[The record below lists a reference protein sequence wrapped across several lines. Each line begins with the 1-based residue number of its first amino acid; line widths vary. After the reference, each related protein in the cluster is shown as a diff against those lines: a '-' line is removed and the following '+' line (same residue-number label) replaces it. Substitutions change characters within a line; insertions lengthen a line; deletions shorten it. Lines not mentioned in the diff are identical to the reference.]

1 MNNQFSQRVS
11 DIITYSKEEA
21 NRLRNRYIGP
31 EHLLL
36 GMLRDGGGKAI
47 EILLKLD
54 IDLKRVKS
62 RLEGFLKDAED
73 DTLLPDAEV
82 PLSPMTAKIL
92 KMCMLEARLLKSA
105 TADTEHVLLAI
116 LKDGDNLAATV
127 LEEHRVDYQAVFEQL
142 SMKSTNPNAGMGFTE
157 DDEEDMNMS
166 RSSRTGGAGSASA
179 AQAAS
184 RKPSNDTPVLDN
196 FGVDMTRAAEEGKL
210 DPVVGRER
218 EIERLAQILSRR
230 KKNNPVL
237 IGEPGVGK
245 SAIVEGLALRIVQ
258 KKVSRILFEKRVV
271 MLDMASVVAGTKYR
285 GQFEERI
292 RSIINELQKNP
303 NVILFID
310 EIHTIVG
317 AGAAAGS
324 MDAANMLKPALA
336 RGEIQCIGATTLDE
350 YRKNIEKDGALERR
364 FQKVIVE
371 PTTAEETLQ
380 ILKNIKEKYE
390 DHHNVSYTDE
400 ALEACVKLSARYII
414 DRNFPDK
421 AIDALDE
428 AGSRVH
434 LTNINVPKEIEEQE
448 KLIEEARSLKAEAVK
463 SQNFELAASYRD
475 REKELSVRLEEMKVE
490 WEARLK
496 DDRQT
501 VGEEEIAN
509 VISMMSGVPVQR
521 MAQAEGL
528 KLAGMKEELQ
538 AKVIAQDAAIEK
550 LTKAILRSRVGLKDP
565 NHPIGTFMFLGPTG
579 VGKTHLAKQLAKY
592 MFGSAD
598 ALIRIDM
605 SEYMEKYTVSR
616 MIGAAPGYVG
626 YEEGGQLT
634 EKVRRKPYSIVLLDE
649 IEKAHPDVFNILL
662 QVLDEGRLT
671 DNYGRTIDF
680 KNTVIIMTSNIGT
693 RQLKEFGRG
702 VGFAAQNR
710 TDDNEHSR
718 SVIQKALNKTFA
730 PEFLNRLDEI
740 ITFDQLSLEAITK
753 IVDIELKGLYERV
766 EAIGYKLVV
775 EDDAKTFLASKG
787 YDVQFGARP
796 LKRAIQNHLEDGL
809 SELIVAEELQPG
821 DTVNVSVDKEKDEL
835 SIRKA

>member
-1 MNNQFSQRVS
+1 
-11 DIITYSKEEA
+11 
-21 NRLRNRYIGP
+21 
-31 EHLLL
+31 
-36 GMLRDGGGKAI
+36 
-47 EILLKLD
+47 
-54 IDLKRVKS
+54 
-62 RLEGFLKDAED
+62 
-73 DTLLPDAEV
+73 
-82 PLSPMTAKIL
+82 
-92 KMCMLEARLLKSA
+92 
-105 TADTEHVLLAI
+105 
-116 LKDGDNLAATV
+116 
-127 LEEHRVDYQAVFEQL
+127 
-142 SMKSTNPNAGMGFTE
+142 
-157 DDEEDMNMS
+157 
-166 RSSRTGGAGSASA
+166 
-179 AQAAS
+179 
-184 RKPSNDTPVLDN
+184 
-196 FGVDMTRAAEEGKL
+196 
-210 DPVVGRER
+210 
-218 EIERLAQILSRR
+218 
-230 KKNNPVL
+230 
-237 IGEPGVGK
+237 
-245 SAIVEGLALRIVQ
+245 
-258 KKVSRILFEKRVV
+258 
-271 MLDMASVVAGTKYR
+271 
-285 GQFEERI
+285 
-292 RSIINELQKNP
+292 
-303 NVILFID
+303 
-310 EIHTIVG
+310 
-317 AGAAAGS
+317 
-324 MDAANMLKPALA
+324 
-336 RGEIQCIGATTLDE
+336 
-350 YRKNIEKDGALERR
+350 
-364 FQKVIVE
+364 
-371 PTTAEETLQ
+371 
-380 ILKNIKEKYE
+380 
-390 DHHNVSYTDE
+390 
-400 ALEACVKLSARYII
+400 
-414 DRNFPDK
+414 
-421 AIDALDE
+421 
-428 AGSRVH
+428 
-434 LTNINVPKEIEEQE
+434 
-448 KLIEEARSLKAEAVK
+448 
-463 SQNFELAASYRD
+463 
-475 REKELSVRLEEMKVE
+475 
-490 WEARLK
+490 
-496 DDRQT
+496 
-501 VGEEEIAN
+501 
-509 VISMMSGVPVQR
+509 
-521 MAQAEGL
+521 
-528 KLAGMKEELQ
+528 
-538 AKVIAQDAAIEK
+538 
-550 LTKAILRSRVGLKDP
+550 
-565 NHPIGTFMFLGPTG
+565 